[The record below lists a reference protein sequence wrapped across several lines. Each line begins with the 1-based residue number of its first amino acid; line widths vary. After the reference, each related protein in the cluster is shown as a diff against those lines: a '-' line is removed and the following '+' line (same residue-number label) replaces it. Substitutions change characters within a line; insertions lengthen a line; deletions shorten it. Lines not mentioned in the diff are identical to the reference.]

1 MKIDLTKI
9 PPGGKKISL
18 SLKPDW
24 WKPDFDEDRVVG
36 LDSPLSAL
44 LTIYPA
50 GEKIVVDGFLSA
62 RLLLRCDRCLE
73 TYSKDVTTD
82 FRIYLSMFPFKGEAE
97 VELLENDLN
106 LDFIDDNFLDSDQ
119 IIKEQ
124 LILNLPMKTLCD
136 DDCKGLCPICGCNLN
151 MARCSCQSRY
161 ETSLYKPLVTSKK

>member
-9 PPGGKKISL
+9 PPGGKEIDFSL
-18 SLKPDW
+18 EPGW
-24 WKPDFDEDRVVG
+24 WKPDFDEDRIVE
-36 LDSPLSAL
+36 LESPLSAR
-44 LTIYPA
+44 LTIYQT
-50 GEKIVVDGFLSA
+50 GEKIIVDGTLSA

-73 TYSKDVTTD
+73 TYSNNLTTD

-124 LILNLPMKTLCD
+124 LILNLPVKTLCRKE
-136 DDCKGLCPICGCNLN
+136 CKGLCSLCGCNLN
-151 MARCSCQSRY
+151 IERCSCQSRY
-161 ETSLYKPLVTSKK
+161 ETSLYK